1 MRILLVVHS
10 FPPFHWRGTEVYTY
24 ELSQALSSRHTVAV
38 CHLVNDP
45 KAEPPR
51 QETVSEGGLAIHR
64 LRKRLDPAAPADYF
78 FDQRLDRL
86 FEQILAEF
94 RPEVVHFTYFLGG
107 LSARFP
113 ALARAAGAKTV
124 FTVTDDAAICPRG
137 QLLDSRF
144 QPCPGPRAALR
155 CLPCLFDQPVFS
167 ARRGLDRFL
176 VEHFPVALADRLR
189 NAKLQLLRRLSR
201 AAREAL
207 EQADQVIFPN
217 DHIRRVYAR
226 EGIRNPSS
234 QVLDFG
240 IATRPFQNHRKQAA
254 DQFRLAFIGQL
265 LPHKGLHVLVN
276 ALRELK
282 REDWSLTV
290 YGSLND
296 PGSREYFDSLELA
309 RLKRASYA
317 GVFAFDQ
324 MNRVLEQTDALVVP
338 STWDENC
345 PLIVKYGLVTGTWTV
360 LSDVAGIIAR
370 REDLTYVRFFPV
382 GDARALAAA
391 LEDLLAR
398 GERPPGRFRPH
409 PAVTD
414 MQLHAAQVEALYRG
428 SP

>member
-10 FPPFHWRGTEVYTY
+10 FPPFHWRGTEVYTL
-24 ELSQALSSRHTVAV
+24 ELSQALSLRHAVAV
-38 CHLVNDP
+38 CHLANDP
-45 KAEPPR
+45 EAESPR
-51 QETVSEGGLAIHR
+51 RETVSQNGLAIHR

-78 FDQRLDRL
+78 FDPRLDRL
-86 FEQILAEF
+86 FEQILVEF

-113 ALARAAGAKTV
+113 ALARAGGARTV

-176 VEHFPVALADRLR
+176 IERFPVALVDRLK
-189 NAKLQLLRRLSR
+189 NPQLQLLRSLSR

-226 EGIRNPSS
+226 EGIRNRRS

-240 IATRPFQNHRKQAA
+240 IDTRPFQNHRKPPA
-254 DQFRLAFIGQL
+254 DHFRIAFIGQL

-282 REDWSLTV
+282 REDWSLMV

-296 PGSREYFDSLELA
+296 PGSREYYDSLELS
-309 RLKRASYA
+309 RFPRASYG
-317 GVFAFDQ
+317 GVFAFNQ

-370 REDLTYVRFFPV
+370 REELTCVRFFPV
-382 GDARALAAA
+382 GDAQALAAV
-391 LEDLLAR
+391 LEDLLSR
-398 GERPPGRFRPH
+398 GKPPPGRFKPH

-414 MQLHAAQVEALYRG
+414 MQVHAAQIEALYRG

>member
-10 FPPFHWRGTEVYTY
+10 FPPFHWRGTEVYTS
-24 ELSQALSSRHTVAV
+24 ELSRALGTRHAVAV

-45 KAEPPR
+45 EAEAPR
-51 QETVSEGGLAIHR
+51 RETAAEHGLALHR
-64 LRKRLDPAAPADYF
+64 LRKRLDPAVLEDYF
-78 FDQRLDRL
+78 FDPRLDRL
-86 FEQILAEF
+86 FGQILAEH

-113 ALARAAGAKTV
+113 ELARAAGARTV

-137 QLLDSRF
+137 QLLDSQF

-155 CLPCLFDQPVFS
+155 CLPCLFDQPVFTS
-167 ARRGLDRFL
+167 RRGLDRFL
-176 VEHFPVALADRLR
+176 VEHFPLALADRLR
-189 NAKLQLLRRLSR
+189 DPRLQLLRRLSR

-207 EQADQVIFPN
+207 EKADQVIFPN
-217 DHIRRVYAR
+217 DHIQRVYAR
-226 EGIRNPSS
+226 EGFRHRRSR
-234 QVLDFG
+234 VLDFG
-240 IATRPFQNHRKQAA
+240 IDTRPFQNHRKQPA
-254 DQFRLAFIGQL
+254 DHFRLAFIGQL
-265 LPHKGLHVLVN
+265 LPHKGLHVLVS

-282 REDWSLTV
+282 REDWSLRV
-290 YGSLND
+290 YGSLDD
-296 PGSREYFDSLELA
+296 PGSRDYFNSLELTQF
-309 RLKRASYA
+309 KRAAYA

-324 MNRVLEQTDALVVP
+324 MNRVLEQTDVLVVP

-360 LSDVAGIIAR
+360 LSDVPGIIAR
-370 REDLTYVRFFPV
+370 REELTYVRFFPV
-382 GDARALAAA
+382 GDAGTLQAVI
-391 LEDLLAR
+391 EDLLGR

-414 MQLHAAQVEALYRG
+414 MQPHAAELEALYRG